1 LVFENS
7 FIERISI
14 SVSMDQSVKKERER
28 PYRIDCEN
36 DEYIKDLQRPAV
48 IKADISEMERRK
60 KVHELL
66 DSKGFCRQLEMSI
79 KAETEENTQ
88 HQYPFF
94 QSSIKGV
101 RRPIADLTNEEF
113 TSTERLSRNNLACF
127 LRVIDHFHWS
137 SSFNAHVSLRISKDE
152 ILTQPIGLF
161 YNEIRAS
168 SLVKV
173 RMDGTIIHQG
183 VSDLR
188 INEPNFSLH
197 SSIFST
203 REDIQCIAHLQSPVI
218 SAVSSLKCG
227 LLPVCPEAT
236 FLGPVGY
243 FDYFGS
249 LSNDENICL
258 QSVAKNTH
266 VVVVRNNGVI
276 VMGESIQET
285 ALYASHVFTTCEIQ
299 IRAAKAGIDNI
310 HLPSRSEQEESQQE
324 INGNTE
330 LNEEVERSNNKK
342 RNATGGNPVGTI
354 EWESFMRILDS
365 KGMGT
370 GHEYKLNYNYHNEIF
385 NEPIQQLISA
395 SSYRKSNSS
404 RWMSSPVKYQR
415 VDVFEK
421 GSATPK
427 IITKWISDSHDPQ
440 QSGNAIRISTVH
452 QFAPL
457 SPTTKDFKE
466 KQRNMKERRLI
477 EPLNAG
483 PQSNI
488 LNELYTGTEGPSQIP
503 EDRTV
508 VIGASRGIIER
519 DYRSHAQIYRQ
530 QYAANPFR
538 EHLDGELNKY
548 LKEIENR
555 SYRSKSSDPAIR
567 TAIHLGENFAQ
578 QTESS
583 PGPSKATSSLQLSEK
598 PPKDVK
604 GRKKSTF
611 LSYLRRKLL

>member
-1 LVFENS
+1 
-7 FIERISI
+7 
-14 SVSMDQSVKKERER
+14 MDQSAKKERER

-66 DSKGFCRQLEMSI
+66 ESKGFCRQLEMSI
-79 KAETEENTQ
+79 KAEAEEDNPNLQ

-94 QSSIKGV
+94 QSSNRGV
-101 RRPIADLTNEEF
+101 RRPIADLRTGKF
-113 TSTERLSRNNLACF
+113 TSTERLSRNLLASEF
-127 LRVIDHFHWS
+127 LSTFFD
-137 SSFNAHVSLRISKDE
+137 
-152 ILTQPIGLF
+152 ILNT
-161 YNEIRAS
+161 R
-168 SLVKV
+168 
-173 RMDGTIIHQG
+173 R
-183 VSDLR
+183 
-188 INEPNFSLH
+188 H
-197 SSIFST
+197 S
-203 REDIQCIAHLQSPVI
+203 
-218 SAVSSLKCG
+218 
-227 LLPVCPEAT
+227 
-236 FLGPVGY
+236 
-243 FDYFGS
+243 
-249 LSNDENICL
+249 
-258 QSVAKNTH
+258 
-266 VVVVRNNGVI
+266 VVVLRNNGII
-276 VMGESIQET
+276 VMGESVQET
-285 ALYASHVFTTCEIQ
+285 ALYASHVFTTCETQ

-310 HLPSRSEQEESQQE
+310 HLPSRSTQEERPQE

-342 RNATGGNPVGTI
+342 RNATGGKPVGTI

-370 GHEYKLNYNYHNEIF
+370 GHEYKLNYNSHNEIF

-395 SSYRKSNSS
+395 SSYQKSNSS

-415 VDVFEK
+415 VD
-421 GSATPK
+421 
-427 IITKWISDSHDPQ
+427 WISDSHDPQ

-457 SPTTKDFKE
+457 SPTSKDFKE
-466 KQRNMKERRLI
+466 KQRYMKERRFN

-488 LNELYTGTEGPSQIP
+488 INEVYTGYEGPSQIP

-508 VIGASRGIIER
+508 VIGTASRGIIER
-519 DYRSHAQIYRQ
+519 DYRCHAQVYRQ

-548 LKEIENR
+548 LKEIEKR
-555 SYRSKSSDPAIR
+555 SYRSKSSDPSIRSAIQ
-567 TAIHLGENFAQ
+567 LDENFSQ
-578 QTESS
+578 QTDSA

-598 PPKDVK
+598 PPKDVV
-604 GRKKSTF
+604 SVVH
-611 LSYLRRKLL
+611 

>member
-1 LVFENS
+1 MTNT
-7 FIERISI
+7 
-14 SVSMDQSVKKERER
+14 
-28 PYRIDCEN
+28 
-36 DEYIKDLQRPAV
+36 
-48 IKADISEMERRK
+48 
-60 KVHELL
+60 
-66 DSKGFCRQLEMSI
+66 SKTCNGQL
-79 KAETEENTQ
+79 
-88 HQYPFF
+88 
-94 QSSIKGV
+94 
-101 RRPIADLTNEEF
+101 
-113 TSTERLSRNNLACF
+113 
-127 LRVIDHFHWS
+127 S
-137 SSFNAHVSLRISKDE
+137 SSRIFLYILRYSQHEK
-152 ILTQPIGLF
+152 
-161 YNEIRAS
+161 
-168 SLVKV
+168 
-173 RMDGTIIHQG
+173 
-183 VSDLR
+183 
-188 INEPNFSLH
+188 
-197 SSIFST
+197 
-203 REDIQCIAHLQSPVI
+203 
-218 SAVSSLKCG
+218 
-227 LLPVCPEAT
+227 T
-236 FLGPVGY
+236 F
-243 FDYFGS
+243 
-249 LSNDENICL
+249 
-258 QSVAKNTH
+258 K
-266 VVVVRNNGVI
+266 
-276 VMGESIQET
+276 
-285 ALYASHVFTTCEIQ
+285 
-299 IRAAKAGIDNI
+299 
-310 HLPSRSEQEESQQE
+310 SQQE

-404 RWMSSPVKYQR
+404 
-415 VDVFEK
+415 
-421 GSATPK
+421 
-427 IITKWISDSHDPQ
+427 
-440 QSGNAIRISTVH
+440 
-452 QFAPL
+452 
-457 SPTTKDFKE
+457 
-466 KQRNMKERRLI
+466 RLI

-598 PPKDVK
+598 PPKDVTDVICDISMVLNNAIGTSNSNDLMSSSFK
-604 GRKKSTF
+604 AIVGSEAVIESSSKMLNTMNTILKEMDNKFVREGPFDMGT
-611 LSYLRRKLL
+611 

>member
-1 LVFENS
+1 
-7 FIERISI
+7 
-14 SVSMDQSVKKERER
+14 MDQSVKKERER

-66 DSKGFCRQLEMSI
+66 DSK
-79 KAETEENTQ
+79 
-88 HQYPFF
+88 
-94 QSSIKGV
+94 
-101 RRPIADLTNEEF
+101 
-113 TSTERLSRNNLACF
+113 
-127 LRVIDHFHWS
+127 
-137 SSFNAHVSLRISKDE
+137 
-152 ILTQPIGLF
+152 
-161 YNEIRAS
+161 
-168 SLVKV
+168 
-173 RMDGTIIHQG
+173 
-183 VSDLR
+183 
-188 INEPNFSLH
+188 
-197 SSIFST
+197 
-203 REDIQCIAHLQSPVI
+203 
-218 SAVSSLKCG
+218 
-227 LLPVCPEAT
+227 
-236 FLGPVGY
+236 
-243 FDYFGS
+243 
-249 LSNDENICL
+249 
-258 QSVAKNTH
+258 
-266 VVVVRNNGVI
+266 
-276 VMGESIQET
+276 
-285 ALYASHVFTTCEIQ
+285 
-299 IRAAKAGIDNI
+299 
-310 HLPSRSEQEESQQE
+310 ESQQE

-404 RWMSSPVKYQR
+404 RTDYRWMSSPVKYQR
-415 VDVFEK
+415 VD
-421 GSATPK
+421 
-427 IITKWISDSHDPQ
+427 WISDSHDPQ

-538 EHLDGELNKY
+538 EHLDGELNK
-548 LKEIENR
+548 LRIDRIDQNR
-555 SYRSKSSDPAIR
+555 LILPSEQRFTLSLPPDPVKQRRLFSYQRNP
-567 TAIHLGENFAQ
+567 
-578 QTESS
+578 
-583 PGPSKATSSLQLSEK
+583 
-598 PPKDVK
+598 
-604 GRKKSTF
+604 RKM
-611 LSYLRRKLL
+611 